1 MTIPTANVGF
11 AATPSSTKLNPS
23 DSNNDRQPK
32 MKT

>member
-11 AATPSSTKLNPS
+11 SATPSSKKLIPS
-23 DSNNDRQPK
+23 DCDNDRQPE